1 MEKDAVTLKDVQEAA
16 QRLASVVHKTPLESN
31 HTFSTIAGHE
41 VLLKL
46 ENMQR
51 TGSFK
56 VRGASNCIQT
66 LSPEKKA
73 CGVITASAGNHAQ
86 GVALGA
92 SKAGIKSTIVMPEG
106 APLAKIE
113 ATKGYGAEVVL
124 AGSVYDEAYA
134 EALRIQQE
142 TGATFVHA
150 YDNPAVIAGQGTIGL
165 EILEQCPDIKAI
177 VVPVGGGG
185 LLAGVAVAVKA
196 AAPHVKVYGVQATGA
211 PALYLSKHAGK
222 WVETPEAHTIADGI
236 AVKQPGKTTFQLIQ
250 KYVDDIVVVK
260 DDDIAATILLLMERA
275 KMIAEG
281 AGAISLAGILHSS
294 LPNVG
299 KTAAVISGGNI
310 DVNMISR
317 VIENGLVKSGR
328 RIKLVTHL
336 SDRPGER
343 LKFISYIKE
352 HRANIIFIHHEHAGR
367 NLPIG
372 QTQVEMDVETRDH
385 AHGEVII
392 AALRRAGYRVELI

>member
-16 QRLASVVHKTPLESN
+16 KRLASVVHKTPLESN
-31 HTFSTIAGHE
+31 HTFCTIAGHE

-113 ATKGYGAEVVL
+113 ATRGYGAEVVL
-124 AGSVYDEAYA
+124 AGSVYDEAFA
-134 EALRIQQE
+134 EAVRIQKE

-185 LLAGVAVAVKA
+185 LLAGVAAAVKA
-196 AAPHVKVYGVQATGA
+196 TAPHVKVYGVQATGA
-211 PALYLSKHAGK
+211 PAMYLSKHAGK

-236 AVKQPGKTTFQLIQ
+236 AVKQPGKITFQLIQ

-281 AGAISLAGILHSS
+281 AGAISLAGILHGS

-336 SDRPGER
+336 TDRPGEL
-343 LKFISYIKE
+343 LKFISFIKE
-352 HRANIIFIHHEHAGR
+352 NRANIIFIHHEHAGR

-372 QTQVEMDVETRDH
+372 QTQVEMDLETRDH
-385 AHGEVII
+385 AHGEIII

>member
-1 MEKDAVTLKDVQEAA
+1 MEKDSVTLKDVEEAA
-16 QRLASVVHKTPLESN
+16 KRLASVVHKTPLESN

-92 SKAGIKSTIVMPEG
+92 TKAGIKSTIVMPEG

-113 ATKGYGAEVVL
+113 ATRGYGAEVVL

-134 EALRIQQE
+134 EALRIQKE

-165 EILEQCPDIKAI
+165 EILEQCLDIKSI

-211 PALYLSKHAGK
+211 PAMYLSKHAGK

-236 AVKQPGKTTFQLIQ
+236 AVKQPGKITFQLIQ

-281 AGAISLAGILHSS
+281 AGAISLAGILHGN

-336 SDRPGER
+336 TDRPGEL

-372 QTQVEMDVETRDH
+372 QTLVEMDLETRDH
-385 AHGEVII
+385 AHGEIII